1 MLGRRRLAS
10 SAARGQTA
18 GVTALDWDDFL
29 RHWLAAT
36 GRAGA
41 TLSPASDQAVVDAE
55 RRFGG
60 PLPSDYR
67 AFLAVSDGFDDPAGH
82 PITHVRGAGEV
93 AAVAKDDQSWGRM
106 SKSRLSDGVY
116 FSYTAQASAEYRPAH
131 LRHGLLLCGGERA
144 GEGDAVIL
152 LNPQVAWPD
161 GRYEAWKLANWIPG
175 VERHRDFGEIMLDAA
190 AQHFDVHEV
199 RRAWRHTQ
207 ADGPPTVF
215 TGFLGSARRKGT
227 PADVPDADALLRSVA
242 EGKFRER
249 MRAVKAMAGS
259 GDARVGACLVDLLTS
274 DPDERVRQAA
284 VRAMIPRGDAASLA
298 ALTAAFE
305 NTPALRNDAAKALGN
320 IRHPDATATLRAALD
335 DADWQV
341 FMAAGFALQER
352 RDEALYPKVL
362 AAALDVEA
370 DRPMY
375 HNQRALIAWTLLGT
389 FGERAG
395 DDLLAALDHPNP
407 HVRLRAASSL
417 PEALLRDTA
426 VQTRVLAALETVAR
440 NAPAQA
446 ANVRHHLDVMRLR
459 LSILNGSRR

>member
-1 MLGRRRLAS
+1 M
-10 SAARGQTA
+10 
-18 GVTALDWDDFL
+18 GVTAFDWHDFL

-41 TLSPASDQAVVDAE
+41 TLSPASDPAVADAE
-55 RRFGG
+55 RRLRT

-67 AFLAVSDGFDDPAGH
+67 AFLAVSDGFDDPTGH
-82 PITHVRGAGEV
+82 PITRVRGAAGV
-93 AAVAKDDQSWGRM
+93 AAVAREDPDLVNSWGRM

-116 FSYTAQASAEYRPAH
+116 FSYTAAASAEYRPAH
-131 LRHGLLLCGGERA
+131 LRHGLLLCGGERT

-161 GRYEAWKLANWIPG
+161 GRCEAWKLANWIPG

-190 AQHFDVHEV
+190 AQHFDVHEF
-199 RRAWRHTQ
+199 REAWRRTR

-215 TGFLGSARRKGT
+215 TGSLGSARRKGM

-242 EGKFRER
+242 DGKFRER
-249 MRAVKAMAGS
+249 IRAVKAMAGS
-259 GDARVGACLVDLLTS
+259 GDARVGARLVDLLTS

-284 VRAMIPRGDAASLA
+284 VRAMIPRGDVGALA
-298 ALTAAFE
+298 ALTAAFRDV
-305 NTPALRNDAAKALGN
+305 PAMRNDAARALGN

-370 DRPMY
+370 DIY
-375 HNQRALIAWTLLGT
+375 QNGRAQIAWTLLGT

-395 DDLLAALDHPNP
+395 DDLLNALDHPNP
-407 HVRLRAASSL
+407 HVRLRAALSL
-417 PEALLRDTA
+417 PESRLSDPA
-426 VQTRVLAALETVAR
+426 VQARVLAALERAATD
-440 NAPAQA
+440 APAEA
-446 ANVRHHLDVMRLR
+446 GSIRYHLDAVRAR
-459 LSILNGSRR
+459 FSILNASRR